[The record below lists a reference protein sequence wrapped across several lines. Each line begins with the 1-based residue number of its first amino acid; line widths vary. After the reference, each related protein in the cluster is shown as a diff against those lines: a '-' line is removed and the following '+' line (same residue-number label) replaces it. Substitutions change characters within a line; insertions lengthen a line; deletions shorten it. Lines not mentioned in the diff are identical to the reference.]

1 MGTDLVDEF
10 LGTGRTTHR
19 TVLIVLRP
27 GERYERVACRR
38 DKRATRNRGPM
49 RISAIGPLAVGSS
62 LGRSSPLWGG
72 FEVSLVLMSGRFGSK
87 ISGLS

>member
-27 GERYERVACRR
+27 GSDPCRHGWYR
-38 DKRATRNRGPM
+38 IPAALRLIPKDRRSLHVGPDGAEM
-49 RISAIGPLAVGSS
+49 RHPV
-62 LGRSSPLWGG
+62 
-72 FEVSLVLMSGRFGSK
+72 
-87 ISGLS
+87 